1 MTTINTA
8 DDLLRVVRE
17 NKEFREAMRRELLTE
32 ELLELPARF
41 AEYAKANDARLDRIE
56 GDIGV
61 LKSDGDTLKSDVA
74 VLKTDVKTLK
84 SDVSTLKSDVSTLKS
99 DVSTLKSDVAVL
111 KTDVNTLKIDV
122 DALRGDAL
130 EAKAPTHLCQM
141 LSDALDI
148 RRVQVIWMSRGPVN
162 PISRQDA
169 FARKVEEAT
178 DEGVITEEE
187 EGRLNRTDMVVRSL
201 RKSDGEPLWIAA
213 EASGVINY
221 DDIDRARQSAT
232 ALTKLYAQDA
242 LPAVYGHRIA
252 DEQRT
257 FAQAHDGLQEVH
269 VFIESDNP

>member
-41 AEYAKANDARLDRIE
+41 AEYAKANNARLDRIE
-56 GDIGV
+56 ADIGV

-74 VLKTDVKTLK
+74 VLK
-84 SDVSTLKSDVSTLKS
+84 SDVAV
-99 DVSTLKSDVAVL
+99 LKSDVAVL
-111 KTDVNTLKIDV
+111 KTDVGVLKTDVGVLKTDVKTLKSDVGKLQIDV

-141 LSDALDI
+141 LSDTLDI
-148 RRVQVIWMSRGPVN
+148 RRVQVIWMPRGIVT
-162 PISRQDA
+162 PIGRADG
-169 FARKVEEAT
+169 FATRIEEAA

-187 EGRLNRTDMVVRSL
+187 EDRLNRTDMVARSL
-201 RKSDGEPLWIAA
+201 RKSDGTSLWIAA
-213 EASGVINY
+213 EASGVINH
-221 DDIDRARQSAT
+221 DDIERARQSAT

-242 LPAVYGHRIA
+242 LPAVYGYRIA
-252 DEQRT
+252 DEQKT

-269 VFIESDNP
+269 VFIESANP

>member
-1 MTTINTA
+1 MTTINTTE
-8 DDLLRVVRE
+8 DLLRVVRE

-41 AEYAKANDARLDRIE
+41 AEYAKANNARLDRIE
-56 GDIGV
+56 ADV
-61 LKSDGDTLKSDVA
+61 STLKTDVDVLKSDVA
-74 VLKTDVKTLK
+74 VLKTDM
-84 SDVSTLKSDVSTLKS
+84 
-99 DVSTLKSDVAVL
+99 
-111 KTDVNTLKIDV
+111 NTLKIDV

-130 EAKAPTHLCQM
+130 ETKMPTHLCQM

-148 RRVQVIWMSRGPVN
+148 RRVQVIWMSRGPIN

-178 DEGVITEEE
+178 DAGIISDDD

-269 VFIESDNP
+269 VFIEAGSP

>member
-1 MTTINTA
+1 MN
-8 DDLLRVVRE
+8 
-17 NKEFREAMRRELLTE
+17 
-32 ELLELPARF
+32 
-41 AEYAKANDARLDRIE
+41 
-56 GDIGV
+56 
-61 LKSDGDTLKSDVA
+61 
-74 VLKTDVKTLK
+74 TLK
-84 SDVSTLKSDVSTLKS
+84 SDVSTLKSDVSILKTDVGVLKT
-99 DVSTLKSDVAVL
+99 DVSTLKSDVSKL
-111 KTDVNTLKIDV
+111 QIDV

-148 RRVQVIWMSRGPVN
+148 RRVQVIWMPRGIVT
-162 PISRQDA
+162 PIGRADG
-169 FARKVEEAT
+169 FATRIEEAT

>member
-74 VLKTDVKTLK
+74 VLKTDVG
-84 SDVSTLKSDVSTLKS
+84 V
-99 DVSTLKSDVAVL
+99 LKSDVAVL
-111 KTDVNTLKIDV
+111 KTDVGVLKTDVKTLKSDVGKLQIDV

-141 LSDALDI
+141 LSDTLDI
-148 RRVQVIWMSRGPVN
+148 RRVQVIWMPRGIVT
-162 PISRQDA
+162 PIGRADG
-169 FARKVEEAT
+169 FATRIEEAA

-221 DDIDRARQSAT
+221 DDIDRARRSAT